1 LGAGPLANIKQSLKR
16 ARQSEKHRVI
26 NKWQVTRM
34 NTFIKNVLTA
44 ITGKNVEAAKEAYRQ
59 ATSVIDKMV
68 TKGLIHKNKADRHK
82 SRLNK
87 KIVALAG

>member
-1 LGAGPLANIKQSLKR
+1 MANIKQSIKR
-16 ARQSEKHRVI
+16 ARQSEKHRIV

-34 NTFIKNVLTA
+34 NTFIKKVLAA
-44 ITGKNVEAAKEAYRQ
+44 ITDKNVNEAQAAYRE

-68 TKGLIHKNKADRHK
+68 TKGHIHKNKAARHK

-87 KIVALAG
+87 KIVALAS